1 LDSVSCQTKTATLI
15 RISATVTTGN
25 RSVGML
31 SFSGS
36 RAEAA

>member
-1 LDSVSCQTKTATLI
+1 LSAISSTV
-15 RISATVTTGN
+15 RIGN

-36 RAEAA
+36 KAAEGY